1 MSKRPRAST
10 SKRPRASVSK
20 RPRAP
25 VSKRPGASV
34 VDAQNWLVSRRSTRS
49 RSDRRSNSPSPVR
62 SRSTRG
68 LSSSRPP
75 RGGPPASGED
85 MLARGIQATL
95 YDRCYAERHG
105 ADGAAT
111 DAAFSARLR
120 AANTGRER
128 WDRGWIIHQFGPNG
142 QAFVRKGDRERA
154 AMPGAFIFDGPPGM
168 APQIGSQISLRA
180 SCETLEAQ
188 PGYYFA
194 FGETLDELADQLS
207 LTRLYFHCAAENAA
221 SLVGELTSAFNRF
234 QTPFQMKTPAAPA
247 LYWADRRRSSLCR
260 PTLLP
265 HRGADRRASSQQDH
279 ARIRH
284 AALHQDP
291 LARDRRGSRT
301 WLRRKLRLASVPP
314 DRRGDCGRLARR
326 RTKDPGPPCGDREAL
341 SRRGARPYAPMARP
355 TGFDPFER
363 PQSARLP

>member
-34 VDAQNWLVSRRSTRS
+34 VDAQNRLVAALDKIEIR
-49 RSDRRSNSPSPVR
+49 SPVEFAFAGEKPVDAR
-62 SRSTRG
+62 TQQQP
-68 LSSSRPP
+68 SSW
-75 RGGPPASGED
+75 GGPPASGED

-234 QTPFQMKTPAAPA
+234 QTPTSEAAF
-247 LYWADRRRSSLCR
+247 S
-260 PTLLP
+260 
-265 HRGADRRASSQQDH
+265 
-279 ARIRH
+279 
-284 AALHQDP
+284 AAQ
-291 LARDRRGSRT
+291 
-301 WLRRKLRLASVPP
+301 WK
-314 DRRGDCGRLARR
+314 
-326 RTKDPGPPCGDREAL
+326 
-341 SRRGARPYAPMARP
+341 
-355 TGFDPFER
+355 
-363 PQSARLP
+363 